1 MKIVIEMGGV
11 REEDKTKVFRLFE
24 NLMDD
29 VYNLLDKVGMEYS
42 NIDYFDDDQEVQELK
57 DRINDLEDEND
68 QLMYEV
74 EELREQLEE
83 FQNDY

>member
-1 MKIVIEMGGV
+1 MKIVIEMSGV

-29 VYNLLDKVGMEYS
+29 IYNLLDKVGMEYS
-42 NIDYFDDDQEVQELK
+42 NIYYFDDDQEVQELK

-74 EELREQLEE
+74 EELRERLQELE
-83 FQNDY
+83 NDF

>member
-29 VYNLLDKVGMEYS
+29 VYNLLDKVGMQYS
-42 NIDYFDDDQEVQELK
+42 NIDYFDDDQEVQELR
-57 DRINDLEDEND
+57 DRIDYLEGENS
-68 QLMYEV
+68 QLMDEI
-74 EELREQLEE
+74 EELRERLEE
-83 FQNDY
+83 LENDF

>member
-1 MKIVIEMGGV
+1 MKIVIEMSGV

-83 FQNDY
+83 LQNDY